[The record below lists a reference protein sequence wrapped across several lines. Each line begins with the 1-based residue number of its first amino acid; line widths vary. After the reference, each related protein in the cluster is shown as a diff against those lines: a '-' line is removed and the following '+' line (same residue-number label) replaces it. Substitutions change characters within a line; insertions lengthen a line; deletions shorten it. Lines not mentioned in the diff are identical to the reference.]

1 MRALGAALSLS
12 YAALIVWLAASQPQS
27 LAEVTG
33 GISATVGV
41 YRVDPVAFEDGLR
54 FFHQD
59 HFVEARAAF
68 NRADSASR
76 DARTQFY
83 IAYSHYREGWG
94 RVSHDDTA
102 YAEGLKAL
110 EEGLKP
116 TDALSGGE
124 TARLLFCR
132 IMLQKPNVLIFDEP
146 TNHLD
151 LESIN
156 ALNIALQKFEG
167 TVLLVTHDQDLME
180 EVGTRVWHF
189 DNGRIQD
196 FKGAYEEY
204 EASLK

>member
-1 MRALGAALSLS
+1 MQEPVVRALGAALSLS
-12 YAALIVWLAASQPQS
+12 YAALIVWLAVSQPQS

-33 GISATVGV
+33 GISATVGA

-110 EEGLKP
+110 DRAITVAPDGRVVVDDPQLQMH
-116 TDALSGGE
+116 
-124 TARLLFCR
+124 TA
-132 IMLQKPNVLIFDEP
+132 DELRAELVAGQ
-146 TNHLD
+146 TSEWSD
-151 LESIN
+151 LN
-156 ALNIALQKFEG
+156 P
-167 TVLLVTHDQDLME
+167 M
-180 EVGTRVWHF
+180 RVF
-189 DNGRIQD
+189 RSR
-196 FKGAYEEY
+196 K
-204 EASLK
+204 